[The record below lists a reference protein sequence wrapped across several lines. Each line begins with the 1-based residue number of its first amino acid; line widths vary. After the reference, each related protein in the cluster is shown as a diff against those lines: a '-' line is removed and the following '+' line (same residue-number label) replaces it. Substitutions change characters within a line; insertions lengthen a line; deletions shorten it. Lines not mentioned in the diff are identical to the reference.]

1 MTHPFKY
8 LALTGALL
16 TLAGCSTDEEVSKMQ
31 TEPISLLRIK
41 DGSDETEAPRHIQ
54 IRPEQE
60 KVSVFYGFEN
70 TDEDFDDFDDFN
82 DFENDEG
89 YEIHGLVAY
98 DVSDKTIDIIYD
110 DRSLSLTDIDNRQY
124 EDADGNIYQMEF
136 YTENY
141 EDD

>member
-1 MTHPFKY
+1 MTHSLKF
-8 LALTGALL
+8 LALSGALL
-16 TLAGCSTDEEVSKMQ
+16 TLAGCSTDEEVAKMQ

-70 TDEDFDDFDDFN
+70 TDEDFDGFDAS
-82 DFENDEG
+82 ENDEG
-89 YEIHGLVAY
+89 YENHELLTY
-98 DVSDKTIDIIYD
+98 DVKADGIDISFD
-110 DRSLSLTDIDNRQY
+110 NRGLSLTDIDNRQY

>member
-1 MTHPFKY
+1 MTHHLRY

-16 TLAGCSTDEEVSKMQ
+16 TLAGCGTDEDVSKIQ
-31 TEPISLLRIK
+31 IEPISLLRIK

-54 IRPEQE
+54 IRPEQK
-60 KVSVFYGFEN
+60 KVSVFDGFDD
-70 TDEDFDDFDDFN
+70 TDEDVDGFE

-89 YEIHGLVAY
+89 YENHELVTY
-98 DVSDKTIDIIYD
+98 DVSDETIDISYD
-110 DRSLSLTDIDNRQY
+110 NRSLSLTDIDNRQY
-124 EDADGNIYQMEF
+124 EDEEGNIYQMEF

>member
-1 MTHPFKY
+1 MTHHLRY

-16 TLAGCSTDEEVSKMQ
+16 TLGGCGTDEEVSKIQ

-54 IRPEQE
+54 IRPEQK
-60 KVSVFYGFEN
+60 KVSVFGGFDD
-70 TDEDFDDFDDFN
+70 TDEDVDGFE

-89 YEIHGLVAY
+89 YENHELVTY
-98 DVSDKTIDIIYD
+98 DVSDETIDISYD
-110 DRSLSLTDIDNRQY
+110 NRSLSLTDIDNRQY
-124 EDADGNIYQMEF
+124 EDEEGNIYQMEF

>member
-1 MTHPFKY
+1 MTRHLRY
-8 LALTGALL
+8 LVLTGALL
-16 TLAGCSTDEEVSKMQ
+16 TLAGCSTDEEVAKIQ

-41 DGSDETEAPRHIQ
+41 DGSDETDAPRHIL

-60 KVSVFYGFEN
+60 KVSVFYGFDD
-70 TDEDFDDFDDFN
+70 TDEAVDDFN

-89 YEIHGLVAY
+89 YENNELVAY
-98 DVSDKTIDIIYD
+98 DVSDETIDISYGN
-110 DRSLSLTDIDNRQY
+110 RSLSLTDIDNRQY
-124 EDADGNIYQMEF
+124 EDEEGNIYQMEF